1 MSACLLAGAVGV
13 AADEQYARPGVRAG
27 HVTVVALVGRRSSRG
42 PAAAAAARRAG
53 RVRVGVARGGRGRA
67 SLQLRALQLRAPAN
81 VPGATVQRRLAC
93 APQRCTS
100 FPRRLLLLFL
110 LMNE

>member
-1 MSACLLAGAVGV
+1 VSACLLAGAVGV

-42 PAAAAAARRAG
+42 PAASAAARRAG
-53 RVRVGVARGGRGRA
+53 RVRVGVARGGRGA

-100 FPRRLLLLFL
+100 FPRRLLLLLL

>member
-1 MSACLLAGAVGV
+1 MAGAVGV

-53 RVRVGVARGGRGRA
+53 RVRAGVARGGRGRA
-67 SLQLRALQLRAPAN
+67 SLQLRAPAN

-93 APQRCTS
+93 APPRCTS
-100 FPRRLLLLFL
+100 FPRRLLLLLL